1 MMMRAFVILLFLAGN
16 LAAPAA
22 FAGLAGS
29 KHDLTRDTT
38 KVYSRESGAVCVFC
52 HVPHGGAGTA
62 QRPLWAKR
70 QKAAGSDDHYSL
82 YTWRAASGKIADN
95 RPGAGSLNC
104 LSCHDGTI
112 GRNMSYNNSA
122 RVKTYAMSAAG
133 TPPGPYDPSAGRI
146 QGTGIFVDHPVNVPY
161 RAGRAGLAALN
172 KVKGKKIP
180 LSGADRDQVECA
192 SCHNPHTS
200 GNDFLLEKP
209 EVKLCGACHA
219 GRSTGKHVL
228 AGFGFGGSHPIEGKP
243 DPLRK
248 GKTFSCT
255 TCHNPNASD
264 VAPQH
269 GDDTLAIDSLCLKC
283 HEKIMVRDPGR

>member
-1 MMMRAFVILLFLAGN
+1 MMRASVILLFLAGI

-29 KHDLTRDTT
+29 KHDLTRDTK

-52 HVPHGGAGTA
+52 HVPHGGAGSA

-70 QKAAGSDDHYSL
+70 QKAAAKGQHYSL
-82 YTWRAASGKIADN
+82 YTWRAASGNIADH

-112 GRNMSYNNSA
+112 GRTMSYNNRA
-122 RVKTYAMSAAG
+122 QITTYAMSAGGA
-133 TPPGPYDPSAGRI
+133 PPGPYDPSAGRM
-146 QGTGIFVDHPVNVPY
+146 QGTGIFADHPVNIPY
-161 RAGRAGLAALN
+161 RAGHAGLASLK
-172 KVKGKKIP
+172 KVKGEAIP
-180 LSGADRDQVECA
+180 FSGKDGDQVECA

-200 GNDFLLEKP
+200 GNAFLLEKS
-209 EVKLCGACHA
+209 EMKLCGTCHA

-228 AGFGFGGSHPIEGKP
+228 AGFGFGGSHPIGGKP

-248 GKTFSCT
+248 GRKFTCT
-255 TCHNPNASD
+255 TCHNPHASD
-264 VAPQH
+264 VAPRH
-269 GDDTLAIDSLCLKC
+269 GDERLTVNSLCLKC
-283 HEKIMVRDPGR
+283 HEKIMVRDPGK

>member
-1 MMMRAFVILLFLAGN
+1 MMRAFVTLLFFVVMLT
-16 LAAPAA
+16 APAA

-29 KHDLTRDTT
+29 KHDLTRDTK
-38 KVYSRESGAVCVFC
+38 KVYTHESGAVCAFC

-70 QKAAGSDDHYSL
+70 QKTRVKDRHYSL
-82 YTWRAASGKIADN
+82 YAWRAVSGKNAEN

-112 GRNMSYNNSA
+112 GRTMSYNNRA
-122 RVKTYAMSAAG
+122 QVTTYTMSVAG
-133 TPPGPYDPSAGRI
+133 PLPGPYDPSVGPR
-146 QGTGIFVDHPVNVPY
+146 QETGIFADHPVNIPY
-161 RAGRAGLAALN
+161 RAGHAGLASLK
-172 KVKGKKIP
+172 KVKGEAIP
-180 LSGADRDQVECA
+180 FSGRDGDQVECA

-228 AGFGFGGSHPIEGKP
+228 AGFGFGGSHPIGKKA

-248 GKTFSCT
+248 GRKLSCT
-255 TCHNPNASD
+255 TCHNPHASD

-269 GDDTLAIDSLCLKC
+269 GDDTLTIDSLCLKC